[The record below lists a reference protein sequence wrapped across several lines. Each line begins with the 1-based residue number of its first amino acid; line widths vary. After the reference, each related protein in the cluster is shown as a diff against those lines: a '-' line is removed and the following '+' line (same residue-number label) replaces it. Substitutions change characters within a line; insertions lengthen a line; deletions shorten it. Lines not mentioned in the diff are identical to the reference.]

1 MTKSTIYLALWAIFT
16 FFYGQNALAQSICTA
31 PFTIA
36 DVCEDAC
43 FIINS
48 NPILVNNIGLTGQGE
63 TYCNGDLIDNNGG
76 WFQFIAASTD
86 VSIGVS
92 ALGCTGGNGIK
103 IALFNGCNG
112 SLIACDASGNAT
124 GRTIIASSVPGEMYH
139 LLIAGDVCTEIVIE
153 VVGADT
159 PAMMG
164 SIGAISGLSVACPGA
179 VTNYSVPIVTN
190 AIHYKWTAPV
200 GASINN
206 SGLNVLE
213 VPANL
218 GGNQVEIWFSTGSTG
233 AAQVKAQA
241 FGVLNQSTATVA
253 KTVSI
258 QAIPPTQLPP
268 LIISQNDLPY
278 NWVAMNQTISNTG
291 IYQASEY
298 YASWLGC
305 DSLVMQILQVLPL
318 VQGTVFWD
326 INGNGAYN
334 QGTDIPAENVVLNA
348 NNLTASTDP
357 DGHYSFSNVMPIGT
371 LFGPNPLPQYALG
384 STPPFKTYSFGL
396 TIPANF
402 ALNPVKETVTG
413 LVYFDTNNNG
423 LLETNIDQP
432 INTVVIRTTSGRV
445 AQVNNGQYFFA
456 DLAYPERIFLDTN
469 NGYSIVGPSSLP
481 FTPGINTGY
490 NFLLKNNIAFGYVF
504 WDTNMDGLI
513 TPGEPVASN
522 IELKSGTTTL
532 TNANGFYQFSA
543 ANAGDTVT
551 VTALSITATPPFQVF
566 MANNTLGHN
575 FVVKPATTTD
585 LAIEL
590 TNNTVFRPGFST
602 KVFVNVANGAAFAA
616 QAKVGI
622 KKPAF
627 LQLLT
632 AQPNV
637 TVLGDSLVWY
647 LGDLPP
653 NATRQLVLTFKTTNS
668 TAIGTSV
675 LVSGK
680 VSTLFGDS
688 SMANNT
694 DAVQAIVVGSYDPND
709 KQVEPMAATLA
720 QLQANQPL
728 TYTIRFQNTGN
739 FPADFVELVDTL
751 SGALQWSTMR
761 ILASSH
767 PCTYTLQ
774 QGVLKF
780 FFDDILLPGA
790 AQDEPNSHGFVKF
803 SVQPI
808 GGLTVGDQVAN
819 FCDIYFDYNPP
830 IRTNTATTEVVL
842 FGQGGNP
849 PAETATLSVRPNPAS
864 YTMRLSWPEALPN
877 DGILRLYRDNG
888 TTALTEVVAAG
899 STGTQINTS
908 WLNDGYYTLVLSA
921 GTRMYVRRVAIV
933 QDGGIRKRE

>member
-1 MTKSTIYLALWAIFT
+1 M
-16 FFYGQNALAQSICTA
+16 
-31 PFTIA
+31 
-36 DVCEDAC
+36 
-43 FIINS
+43 
-48 NPILVNNIGLTGQGE
+48 NNIGLTGQGE
-63 TYCNGDLIDNNGG
+63 TYCNGDLMDNNGG

-124 GRTIIASSVPGEMYH
+124 GRTIIESSVPGEIYH

-153 VVGADT
+153 VVGANT

-164 SIGAISGLSVACPGA
+164 SIGAITGLSVACPDA
-179 VTNYSVPIVTN
+179 ITNYSVPIVTN
-190 AIHYKWTAPV
+190 AFHYKWTAPV

-218 GGNQVEIWFSTGSTG
+218 GGNQVEINFSTVSTG
-233 AAQVKAQA
+233 MTQVKVQA
-241 FGVLNQSTATVA
+241 IGALNQSTATVA

-258 QAIPPTQLPP
+258 QAIPPTQLP
-268 LIISQNDLPY
+268 LLVISQNDLPY
-278 NWVAMNQTISNTG
+278 EWVAMNQTIFNIGT
-291 IYQASEY
+291 YQAGEY

-305 DSLVMQILQVLPL
+305 DSLVKQTLHVLPL

-334 QGTDIPAENVVLNA
+334 QGTDIPAEDVAINA
-348 NNLTASTDP
+348 SNNLSANTNT
-357 DGHYSFSNVMPIGT
+357 DGHYAFSDVMPIGT
-371 LFGPNPLPQYALG
+371 FFGPNPLPLHAQGA
-384 STPPFKTYSFGL
+384 TPPSKVFSVSL
-396 TIPANF
+396 TNAVNF
-402 ALNPVKETVTG
+402 ALTPVKENVIG

-423 LLETNIDQP
+423 LLEINIDQP
-432 INTVVIRTTSGRV
+432 INTVVIRTTSGRL

-456 DLAYPERIFLDTN
+456 DLAYPERIFLDAN
-469 NGYSIVGPSSLP
+469 NGYSVVGQSSLP

-513 TPGEPVASN
+513 TPGEPVANN
-522 IELKSGTTTL
+522 IELKSGTTAL
-532 TNANGFYQFSA
+532 TNTNGFYQFNA
-543 ANAGDTVT
+543 ANAGDSVMVT
-551 VTALSITATPPFQVF
+551 SPTIMASPLSQVF
-566 MANNTLGHN
+566 LANNTMGHN
-575 FVVKPATTTD
+575 FVVKPAIITD
-585 LAIEL
+585 LAVEL

-602 KVFVNVANGAAFAA
+602 KIFATVTNGAAFAA
-616 QAKVGI
+616 QAQVGI

-637 TVLGDSLVWY
+637 TILGDSLVWY

-653 NATRQLVLTFKTTNS
+653 NATRQLVLTFKTANN

-675 LVSGK
+675 LVAGK

-688 SMANNT
+688 NLPNNT

-751 SGALQWSTMR
+751 SGALQWNTMR

-803 SVQPI
+803 LVQPI
-808 GGLTVGDQVAN
+808 GGLAVGDQVAN

-864 YTMRLSWPEALPN
+864 YVIRLSWPDALPN

-899 STGTQINTS
+899 STGVQINTS
-908 WLNDGYYTLVLSA
+908 WLSDGYYTLVLSA